1 MPIIDQEELDD
12 LNKKIRT
19 LNREVEDTEEE
30 VEDVK
35 KHRLILLIISIV
47 LFLLLFFGM
56 LTYMFS
62 PSTFMD
68 TAKFE
73 SLGYKVMSQE
83 EYTQISEILDS
94 QSSESNL
101 DDEASENYGDDSEAT
116 YNSEPSTNLSGA
128 VVYAVQIAAFEDKG
142 IALYSDNLVQFK
154 ENQSDNYYKYS
165 LGAFETLEEAQ
176 QFRKELLKLGFRDAF
191 IASYQNGDRLKIEE
205 AW

>member
-101 DDEASENYGDDSEAT
+101 DDVASENYDVDSEAT

-128 VVYAVQIAAFEDKG
+128 IVYAVQIAAFEDKG

>member
-12 LNKKIRT
+12 LKKKIRT
-19 LNREVEDTEEE
+19 LNQEVEDVEEE

-35 KHRLILLIISIV
+35 KHRLILLISCIV
-47 LFLLLFFGM
+47 LFLLLFFGV

-62 PSTFMD
+62 PSTYMD

-83 EYTQISEILDS
+83 EYTQISEILNS
-94 QSSESNL
+94 QSPESSL
-101 DDEASENYGDDSEAT
+101 DEEALENYDNYSEDT
-116 YNSEPSTNLSGA
+116 YDSEPSANLRDA
-128 VVYAVQIAAFEDKG
+128 IIYAVQIAAFENNG